1 MRRAAP
7 TRGERAARGGV
18 LSSGV
23 KKAVFLDRDDTI
35 IENRE
40 ATAGTATP
48 GDLFDPALVRLL
60 PGAAEG
66 LGRLH
71 GAGFLLV
78 VVTNQGALAQG
89 RCTLRQVEAT
99 NDRLRELLAAE
110 GVELAGV
117 YLAPARPSGDSA
129 RFNHDPEGWRKPGGG
144 MVRAAAAELGL
155 DLAAS
160 WMVGDA
166 ERDVEAGV
174 AGGIACERC
183 LRVGTGAIPGLAEA
197 ARRIVEG

>member
-1 MRRAAP
+1 M
-7 TRGERAARGGV
+7 GGV
-18 LSSGV
+18 LWWGV

-40 ATAGTATP
+40 VTAGTAAP

-66 LGRLH
+66 LRALA
-71 GAGFLLV
+71 GAGFVLV

-99 NDRLRELLAAE
+99 NDRMREILAGE

-129 RFNHDPEGWRKPGGG
+129 RFNHDPERWRKPGGG
-144 MVRAAAAELGL
+144 MVRAAARELGI
-155 DLAAS
+155 DVGRS

-174 AGGIACERC
+174 AGGLDRGRC
-183 LRVGTGAIPGLAEA
+183 LRVGVEAPDLAAA
-197 ARRIVEG
+197 ARMILCG